1 MYWAIFPALLI
12 SNCNFLAM
20 PFEILKY
27 LWQLAL
33 KKKLQNAFWRPKIP
47 IRYWKIKVLRVM
59 GKKKKKLKMH
69 GTLHRESQGSLIYQI
84 KRHIKK
90 LSTNLWLT
98 SRDYFIWWTCFHD
111 EKRAFF
117 LVPSRSERSFHFPS
131 LRVRSGRE
139 SQAPPFSLC
148 SFSSLLGLASVF
160 RLLCHH
166 LQGFFCPDTLSL
178 PP

>member
-1 MYWAIFPALLI
+1 
-12 SNCNFLAM
+12 
-20 PFEILKY
+20 
-27 LWQLAL
+27 
-33 KKKLQNAFWRPKIP
+33 
-47 IRYWKIKVLRVM
+47 M

-117 LVPSRSERSFHFPS
+117 WFLLEVNVHSTFHPSGSAQVGRVKHRPFPCAVLVPCWAS
-131 LRVRSGRE
+131 LR
-139 SQAPPFSLC
+139 F
-148 SFSSLLGLASVF
+148 SVF
-160 RLLCHH
+160 SVTIYRVFSAQTRSPSHRKPRGTGSRGRLIH
-166 LQGFFCPDTLSL
+166 LIFLVVSSHSL
-178 PP
+178 MTSL